1 MSEYS
6 NNSSKTTGIIVII
19 VVVLA
24 GLTAAWYFGMYKPEQ
39 EAKEQA
45 RLEQIAQAEAEKK
58 RQEEAAKRKAR
69 YDQLI
74 TDADD
79 AFDSEDWQTAQS
91 LYTNAS
97 TFLPNEQYPKD
108 QLALVN
114 AKLEEIAAREARIA
128 AGVVETVSS
137 PTERFYVIVSSSIDD
152 DLAMDYAKKL
162 AQEGTS
168 VKLVQHNYNE
178 LPFHGI
184 SVGDYET
191 WAQAEAAL
199 SSFSNF
205 GNVWVLKY

>member
-6 NNSSKTTGIIVII
+6 NKSGKTTGIIVI
-19 VVVLA
+19 VVVVIAALV
-24 GLTAAWYFGMYKPEQ
+24 GAWYFGSYKPEQ

-58 RQEEAAKRKAR
+58 RQEEAVQRKAR

-74 TDADD
+74 IDADA
-79 AFDSEDWQTAQS
+79 AFELEDWVTAQS
-91 LYTNAS
+91 QYTEAS
-97 TFLPNEQYPKD
+97 SLLPNEQYPKD
-108 QLALVN
+108 QLVLVN
-114 AKLEEIAAREARIA
+114 TKLDEIADREARKA

-137 PTERFYVIVSSSIDD
+137 PTGRFYVIISSSIDD

-178 LPFHGI
+178 LPFHGV
-184 SVGDYET
+184 SVGDYGS

-205 GNVWVLKY
+205 GNPWVLKY